1 MATSPFLI
9 NRFLLILICLFCG
22 SPAFAQHLLS
32 IEHSAKPNQ
41 AEKVIKLQIIESG
54 VVEQVSKL
62 INSQLLLKYPLGI
75 VFGDT
80 DGPLYDDETKNIYI
94 PYDFIDET
102 NQRFENADD
111 ITLAAQAKTA
121 SIDALAHTLLHELGH
136 ALIPMFAIP
145 VLGKEENTVDNF
157 ANVLLIEYFEDG
169 AEMAINAAELF
180 YLESQDFETY
190 SENDLKGEHGL
201 DSQRYYNTLCMVYG
215 SNPEKHPYLLK
226 KAAFSLERAELCIE
240 DYERVSR
247 SWLSILERHSR
258 TP

>member
-9 NRFLLILICLFCG
+9 NRFILILICLFCG

-32 IEHSAKPNQ
+32 IEHSVKPNQ
-41 AEKVIKLQIIESG
+41 AEKVIQLQIIESG

-94 PYDFIDET
+94 PYDFIGET
-102 NQRFENADD
+102 NQRFENVDA
-111 ITLAAQAKTA
+111 INLAVQAKTA

-145 VLGKEENTVDNF
+145 
-157 ANVLLIEYFEDG
+157 Y
-169 AEMAINAAELF
+169 
-180 YLESQDFETY
+180 
-190 SENDLKGEHGL
+190 
-201 DSQRYYNTLCMVYG
+201 
-215 SNPEKHPYLLK
+215 
-226 KAAFSLERAELCIE
+226 
-240 DYERVSR
+240 
-247 SWLSILERHSR
+247 
-258 TP
+258 